1 MLLRMNCLL
10 RSPAF
15 GGVILSVVAV
25 TALPQPAWAF
35 DLFGLFGSE
44 EEPPAPT
51 PTALPYTLR
60 ITGTDDSDILKA
72 LQDTSTLYR
81 LRQEAPPDGE
91 GLVRRA
97 EADLRRLTDVL
108 SGYGY
113 YQGTVTVRI
122 DGVAVTG
129 EASLAAAARAAE
141 GSRSRALVPVKIV
154 VDLGP
159 AYTLRT
165 VRALDP
171 RQRPFP
177 DEVLPERFIRTD
189 DDVPA
194 RSATVLA
201 REAKIV
207 DRLRALGHPFAK
219 VVTRDPVVD
228 DAAHV
233 MDVTFTIDP
242 GPKAGLG
249 EVAVKAPEGI
259 DPAVIRSFI
268 YTEPGDPYSP
278 KAVAEIRRSV
288 ARIEGLGAV
297 RVREGESL
305 DADGNLPLF
314 VEVSERER
322 NLIGVSA
329 RYSTVDGPG
338 VRAYYA
344 NRNLWG
350 GGETLRLDAD
360 IYYLG
365 LGYDPFATQRKLAGI
380 DTTGLG
386 GRLAATFVKPA
397 LGGTRNDLLA
407 NAFVTRE
414 VQQSYFVD
422 AAGASVAVRHRFSDT
437 FSAQIGIDGQVGR
450 SKDAIGTVDYRLI
463 GVPVSVTYDST
474 DSLLDPTEGV
484 RLIASAAPYPSFLGS
499 DPGIFVAKA
508 QGSTYYALDD
518 EAKYVLAGRL
528 GFGSVSGARLDEI
541 PDNFRFFAGGGGSV
555 RGYAFRTL
563 GPRGPF
569 NLPIG
574 GRSLLEA
581 SIEARIK
588 VTDTIGVVPFFDAG
602 TAFASSLPD
611 FDERIRKAAGIGVR
625 YYTGIGP
632 IRADLAFP
640 LDRIK
645 GNRELPVALYIS
657 LGQAF

>member
-1 MLLRMNCLL
+1 
-10 RSPAF
+10 
-15 GGVILSVVAV
+15 
-25 TALPQPAWAF
+25 
-35 DLFGLFGSE
+35 
-44 EEPPAPT
+44 
-51 PTALPYTLR
+51 
-60 ITGTDDSDILKA
+60 
-72 LQDTSTLYR
+72 
-81 LRQEAPPDGE
+81 
-91 GLVRRA
+91 
-97 EADLRRLTDVL
+97 
-108 SGYGY
+108 
-113 YQGTVTVRI
+113 
-122 DGVAVTG
+122 
-129 EASLAAAARAAE
+129 EASLVAAARVAE
-141 GSRSRALVPVKIV
+141 NARARTLVPVKIA

-165 VRALDP
+165 VTVLDP
-171 RQRPFP
+171 RGRLFSE
-177 DEVLPERFIRTD
+177 EVLPERFTRTG

-207 DRLRALGHPFAK
+207 DRFRALGHPFAK
-219 VVTRDPVVD
+219 AVTRDPVVD

-242 GPKAGLG
+242 GPMAGLG
-249 EVAVKAPEGI
+249 EVSVKATDGI

-268 YTEPGDPYSP
+268 YSEPGDPYSP
-278 KAVAEIRRSV
+278 KAVSDIRRSV

-305 DADGNLPLF
+305 DAQGNLPIF

-329 RYSTVDGPG
+329 RYSTIDGPG

-386 GRLAATFVKPA
+386 GRLSATFVKPA

-407 NAFVTRE
+407 NLFVTRE

-437 FSAQIGIDGQVGR
+437 FSAQIGLDGQVGR

-463 GVPVSVTYDST
+463 GVPLSVTYDST
-474 DSLLDPTEGV
+474 DSLLDPTEGFRV
-484 RLIASAAPYPSFLGS
+484 IASAVPYPGFLGS

-518 EAKYVLAGRL
+518 EAKYVLAGRV

-555 RGYAFRTL
+555 RGFAFRTL

-588 VTDTIGVVPFFDAG
+588 ITDTIGIVPFFDAG
-602 TAFASSLPD
+602 TAFASTLPD
-611 FDERIRKAAGIGVR
+611 FDERIRKAAGIGLR

-645 GNRELPVALYIS
+645 GNRELPAALYIS